1 MAFMP
6 SCQHS
11 QVQSTLCPLLAM
23 TEANGRFT
31 LALCMTRKL
40 ADETWHIGCRARPR
54 SEWQN
59 LTACERSMMA
69 HNQDWLEWLLSLNA
83 NGAEYVIVGGVALAH
98 HGFPRYTGD
107 IDVLIHATPENA
119 ARVMQALK
127 DFGLGSLSISQD
139 DLSRKDRVIQLGFP
153 PGRID
158 LLTSID
164 GVSWDEVRA
173 HCEPGSYAG
182 AATHYISRAD
192 LIRNKR
198 ASGRPQDIADAARLE
213 QP

>member
-1 MAFMP
+1 
-6 SCQHS
+6 
-11 QVQSTLCPLLAM
+11 
-23 TEANGRFT
+23 
-31 LALCMTRKL
+31 
-40 ADETWHIGCRARPR
+40 
-54 SEWQN
+54 
-59 LTACERSMMA
+59 MMA

-119 ARVMQALK
+119 SRVMQALK

-173 HCEPGSYAG
+173 HCEPGNYAG

-198 ASGRPQDIADAARLE
+198 ASGRPQDIADAARLAE
-213 QP
+213 P

>member
-1 MAFMP
+1 
-6 SCQHS
+6 
-11 QVQSTLCPLLAM
+11 
-23 TEANGRFT
+23 
-31 LALCMTRKL
+31 
-40 ADETWHIGCRARPR
+40 
-54 SEWQN
+54 
-59 LTACERSMMA
+59 MA

-158 LLTSID
+158 VLTSID

-173 HCEPGSYAG
+173 HC
-182 AATHYISRAD
+182 
-192 LIRNKR
+192 
-198 ASGRPQDIADAARLE
+198 
-213 QP
+213 